1 MNAIEPDEYCDHEKV
16 IPRWPPDQGALQAE
30 IESLKQQLAFGE
42 AIHKVAVRQRDTAW
56 ATLNDREARVDD
68 LTRALENARREI
80 SIWSLRYQD
89 LAAEMANVVALRAPA
104 PILIP
109 RPPGDGAF
117 DLALDRIAD
126 MLKGDDGQA
135 WKEAEKFLARHRPQE
150 VSR

>member
-1 MNAIEPDEYCDHEKV
+1 MSASDEV
-16 IPRWPPDQGALQAE
+16 
-30 IESLKQQLAFGE
+30 ESLKQQLAFGE
-42 AIHKVAVRQRDTAW
+42 AIHKVAVQQRDTAW
-56 ATLNDREARVDD
+56 AALNDREKHIDHLKAALAERHREV
-68 LTRALENARREI
+68 LTWERRY
-80 SIWSLRYQD
+80 RD
-89 LAAEMANVVALRAPA
+89 LAAEMANAVALRAPA

-150 VSR
+150 TTR